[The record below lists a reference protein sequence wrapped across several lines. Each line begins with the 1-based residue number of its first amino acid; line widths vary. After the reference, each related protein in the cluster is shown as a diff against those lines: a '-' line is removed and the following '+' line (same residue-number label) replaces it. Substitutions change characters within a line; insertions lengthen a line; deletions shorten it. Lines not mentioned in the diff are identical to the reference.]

1 MAGTL
6 KLKLPP
12 KNFNSL
18 VLNIVQVQ
26 PNALCRVSR
35 HDSNEPH
42 YAISGDRRFDDIDPN
57 VSDRFGT
64 CYLGFEYAVAFAES
78 VLHNAEP
85 QKGVFHIPTAEVA
98 DRFLLS
104 FKGSGKLKLANMTG
118 THLLRLGG
126 NGELSG
132 TPHYAKPQ
140 AWAKAVAG
148 HPANVDGMIYMSRR
162 INDRP
167 AVVLFNRPAGTKP
180 VITMDKAIRLYHHP
194 DYSATIAAL
203 NVKLT

>member
-18 VLNIVQVQ
+18 LLDIVQVQ
-26 PNALCRVSR
+26 PKALCRVSR

-42 YAISGDRRFDDIDPN
+42 YAISGDRRLDDINPH
-57 VSDRFGT
+57 VTDRFGT

-85 QKGVFHIPTAEVA
+85 KAGAIHIPTAEVA
-98 DRFLLS
+98 DRFMLS
-104 FKGSGKLKLANMTG
+104 FKGSRKLKLANMTG

-132 TPHYAKPQ
+132 TSRYAKPQ
-140 AWAKAVAG
+140 AWAKAVAD

-167 AVVLFNRPAGTKP
+167 AVVLFNRSAGKKP
-180 VITMDKAIRLYHHP
+180 VITMDKAIRLYYHP
-194 DYSATIAAL
+194 DYSATIAVL